1 MEDRL
6 SHIIRQS
13 IFEWLRQQIDV
24 SGHVLDWQTLTKG
37 FSYEGQT
44 VPLIGARGIWK
55 PRIIKSLPISITST
69 EGSVYDDE
77 IGENGIIK
85 YRYQGKNPNQFDNA
99 SLRDCMHQKVPIIYL
114 HQISKGKY
122 YVDFPFFVVG
132 DNPTSLT
139 FSISAESDKVLDN
152 LSILNEPEA
161 IYRRS
166 YKTREAVTR
175 LHQTS
180 FRERVLA
187 AYKEHCTICRLKHRS
202 LLDAAHIIPDS
213 EGGKPVVQNGLTL
226 CKIHHAAYDQNI
238 IGINPDY
245 QVEVREDILTEIDGP
260 MLKHGLQET
269 HGHKLILPRK
279 DEFKPNKDWLDVRY
293 QRFRSA

>member
-1 MEDRL
+1 M
-6 SHIIRQS
+6 
-13 IFEWLRQQIDV
+13 
-24 SGHVLDWQTLTKG
+24 LDWQTLTKG
-37 FSYEGQT
+37 FNYKGET
-44 VPLIGARGIWK
+44 VSLIGAKGIWK
-55 PRIIKSLPISITST
+55 PKQIKQFPISITSVLK
-69 EGSVYDDE
+69 SNYNDE
-77 IGENGIIK
+77 ILKNGIISYS
-85 YRYQGKNPNQFDNA
+85 YRGIDPMHYDNVG
-99 SLRDCMHQKVPIIYL
+99 LRECMLQQIPIIYL
-114 HQISKGKY
+114 HQIYKGKY

-132 DNPTSLT
+132 DDPATLS
-139 FSISAESDKVLDN
+139 FSISAESEQVLDN
-152 LSILNEPEA
+152 LNILNEPEGV
-161 IYRRS
+161 YRRS
-166 YKTREAVTR
+166 YKTREVLTR

-238 IGINPDY
+238 IGISPDY
-245 QVEVREDILTEIDGP
+245 QVEVREDILMEIDGP

-279 DEFKPNKDWLDVRY
+279 EEYKPNKDWLDVRY